1 MNKSKIKRLA
11 LAAAILVAVIALF
24 VAEWYS
30 QLVQAIIFG
39 VVIVAMLI
47 FATIMTLAQGAD
59 QGENYH

>member
-11 LAAAILVAVIALF
+11 LAAVVFVAVMALF

-39 VVIVAMLI
+39 VVIIAMLI
-47 FATIMTLAQGAD
+47 FAIIMTLAEGAN